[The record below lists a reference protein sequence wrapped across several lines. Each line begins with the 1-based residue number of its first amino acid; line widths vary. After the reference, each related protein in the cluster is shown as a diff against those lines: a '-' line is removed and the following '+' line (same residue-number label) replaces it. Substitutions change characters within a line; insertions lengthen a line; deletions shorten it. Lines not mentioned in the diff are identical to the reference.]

1 MTPLKEMLDI
11 LMRNEKTIFVIILSS
26 FFYRTA
32 YSILIADQM
41 SGQDAD
47 TYSKAGQLILSDGP
61 FASGTGAP
69 YYAIGYPWF
78 IAAVWKIF
86 GINDNILGILQ
97 NLLLAL
103 AIWAF
108 YNVIKNYFSRQIAC
122 ITLLILVINP
132 ALTAN
137 VSLIA
142 YETPMMSFL
151 MLGIYFL
158 TQAHN
163 SSKQDSNFL
172 RDSLIGG
179 AFFTCAV
186 TLQPK
191 ILPSILFAIIFL
203 FTREKLKLK
212 TSRKW
217 IGLILILAVLSLG
230 PLAAVNRN
238 IQAGD
243 GYGYTA
249 NFYAN
254 VELGAR
260 NSNVAF
266 DFSECPSSNF
276 DSLGKTLCLLNVKL
290 RSPGSTFKSAL
301 HNGVYFWTPYVGNLK
316 WMGTWFHGADL
327 RRLVPSYTWY
337 ERSSIW
343 FSVDRVTGY
352 LWTLL
357 MISMI
362 IFGMKRTF
370 SLPGGMNSLLLFA
383 APVLLLWSVSLIS
396 YGESRYRLPILPFY
410 TVFIAVTVDTLLKWL
425 IKKRHIIKNE

>member
-1 MTPLKEMLDI
+1 MTPLKEMLDK

-142 YETPMMSFL
+142 YETPMMSF
-151 MLGIYFL
+151 FL
-158 TQAHN
+158 V
-163 SSKQDSNFL
+163 
-172 RDSLIGG
+172 I
-179 AFFTCAV
+179 
-186 TLQPK
+186 
-191 ILPSILFAIIFL
+191 
-203 FTREKLKLK
+203 
-212 TSRKW
+212 
-217 IGLILILAVLSLG
+217 
-230 PLAAVNRN
+230 AAT
-238 IQAGD
+238 I
-243 GYGYTA
+243 
-249 NFYAN
+249 
-254 VELGAR
+254 
-260 NSNVAF
+260 
-266 DFSECPSSNF
+266 C
-276 DSLGKTLCLLNVKL
+276 
-290 RSPGSTFKSAL
+290 
-301 HNGVYFWTPYVGNLK
+301 
-316 WMGTWFHGADL
+316 
-327 RRLVPSYTWY
+327 
-337 ERSSIW
+337 
-343 FSVDRVTGY
+343 
-352 LWTLL
+352 
-357 MISMI
+357 
-362 IFGMKRTF
+362 
-370 SLPGGMNSLLLFA
+370 
-383 APVLLLWSVSLIS
+383 
-396 YGESRYRLPILPFY
+396 
-410 TVFIAVTVDTLLKWL
+410 
-425 IKKRHIIKNE
+425 

>member
-1 MTPLKEMLDI
+1 MTSLKEMLDK

-86 GINDNILGILQ
+86 GLNDNILGILQ

-108 YNVIKNYFSRQIAC
+108 YEVIKNYFSRQIAY

-151 MLGIYFL
+151 ILGIYFL

-163 SSKQDSNFL
+163 SSKHDSNFL

-203 FTREKLKLK
+203 FTREKLNLK

-230 PLAAVNRN
+230 PLTAVNRN

-243 GYGYTA
+243 GFGYTA

-290 RSPGSTFKSAL
+290 HSPGSTFKSAL

-337 ERSSIW
+337 DRSSIW

-362 IFGMKRTF
+362 IFGMKRTL
-370 SLPGGMNSLLLFA
+370 SLPGGINSLLLFA
-383 APVLLLWSVSLIS
+383 VPVLLLWSVSLIS

-410 TVFIAVTVDTLLKWL
+410 TVFIAVAMDTLLKWL
-425 IKKRHIIKNE
+425 MKKRHIIKNE